1 MLLGKELLVL
11 KITDEISAAQL
22 VADAQ
27 EHPLLPQLEHVGTG
41 DILISA
47 DSELLLIEIRM
58 EQLAEVIPILEVFG
72 LHHHRG

>member
-1 MLLGKELLVL
+1 MLLGKELLVFE
-11 KITDEISAAQL
+11 ITDEITATQL

-27 EHPLLPQLEHVGTG
+27 KHPLLPQLEHVRTG

-47 DSELLLIEIRM
+47 DPELFLIEIRM
-58 EQLAEVIPILEVFG
+58 KQLTDVIPILEVLG